1 MMNAFKPIKNI
12 ISGNPILAI
21 FEVCL
26 RCNSACRYCD
36 LPLNQGREEL
46 SRTQIKSIFSDL
58 FDHGLRYVFL
68 QGGEPLVR
76 KDLFDIIE
84 DMLEIGLR
92 PSLIT
97 NGTRLTQERVDR
109 LATLGIDVS
118 VSLDTLDRERYRL
131 IRGADQLPSV
141 LKGIERL
148 QNTNLSKFITCIVS
162 EQNKNDALEVVHFA
176 RKKGFMPVVG
186 SYHWDIERYG
196 RADPL
201 LQYER
206 KTAISLF
213 QEILAKELVPKGYFR
228 NYLKDNIHWLGGK
241 KLPACDAG
249 RYSITIDA
257 SGNVAPCLA
266 LPHSGNLLKYSLTK
280 ILKRMDHSAIKE
292 CSNQSRC
299 NMLCS
304 RVIGSNLRNPIAACI
319 TPKKLFARE

>member
-1 MMNAFKPIKNI
+1 MNTLKVVKNI
-12 ISGNPILAI
+12 ILGKPVLAI

-36 LPLNQGREEL
+36 LPLNQGRSEL
-46 SRTQIKSIFSDL
+46 TRTQIYSIFSDL

-76 KDLFDIIE
+76 KDLFEIIE
-84 DMLEIGLR
+84 DMLGIGLR

-109 LATLGIDVS
+109 LVSLNIDVS
-118 VSLDTLDRERYRL
+118 VSLDTLDWERYRL
-131 IRGADQLPSV
+131 IRGADQLPLA

-148 QNTNLSKFITCIVS
+148 AITDLPKQIVCIVS
-162 EQNKNDALEVVHFA
+162 EQNKDDVIEVTRFA
-176 RKKGFMPVVG
+176 TDNGFIPVIG

-206 KTAISLF
+206 KTAVTLF
-213 QEILAKELVPKGYFR
+213 ENILRDELIPNGYFR
-228 NYLKDNIHWLGGK
+228 NYVKDNINWLNGE
-241 KLPACDAG
+241 KLSACDAG
-249 RYSITIDA
+249 KYSIAIDA

-266 LPHSGNLLKYSLTK
+266 LPHNGNLLKYSLPE
-280 ILKRMDHSAIKE
+280 ILERMDKSAIKK
-292 CSNQSRC
+292 CSAQSRC

-304 RVIGSNLRNPIAACI
+304 RVIGSNLRHPVAACV
-319 TPKKLFARE
+319 TPKKLSANR

>member
-1 MMNAFKPIKNI
+1 MNALQPIKNI
-12 ISGNPILAI
+12 ISGKPVLAI

-36 LPLNQGREEL
+36 LPLNQGRAEL
-46 SRTQIKSIFSDL
+46 SRSQINSIFSDL

-97 NGTRLTQERVDR
+97 NGTRLNQERVDR
-109 LATLGIDVS
+109 LETLGIDVS
-118 VSLDTLDRERYRL
+118 VSLDTLNRERYRL

-148 QNTNLSKFITCIVS
+148 EKTNLSKFITCIVS
-162 EQNKNDALEVVHFA
+162 EQNKDDVIDVVRFA
-176 RKKGFMPVVG
+176 RSKGFMPVVG

-196 RADPL
+196 RVDPL

-206 KTAISLF
+206 KAAVSLF
-213 QEILAKELVPKGYFR
+213 QEILTKETGAERLFSQ
-228 NYLKDNIHWLGGK
+228 
-241 KLPACDAG
+241 LPE
-249 RYSITIDA
+249 R
-257 SGNVAPCLA
+257 
-266 LPHSGNLLKYSLTK
+266 
-280 ILKRMDHSAIKE
+280 
-292 CSNQSRC
+292 
-299 NMLCS
+299 
-304 RVIGSNLRNPIAACI
+304 
-319 TPKKLFARE
+319 